1 MANYRGLDAMK
12 YALNVVLVLIGSNR
26 VSSFIFIVLAL
37 IFGFWGVAGF
47 WDLVGNAIRGD
58 LSN

>member
-1 MANYRGLDAMK
+1 MAKYRGLVAVGH
-12 YALNVVLVLIGSNR
+12 ALNVALLFIVRNR

-37 IFGFWGVAGF
+37 IFGFWGVAEF

-58 LSN
+58 LSG

>member
-1 MANYRGLDAMK
+1 VANYRGLDAVK

-37 IFGFWGVAGF
+37 IFGFLGVAGF
-47 WDLVGNAIRGD
+47 WDLVGNATRGD
-58 LSN
+58 LSG